1 MSSVEVNAPWPVP
14 MWMKACS
21 SVVALGHLFAIALFA
36 LAARSG
42 PWPAPMPPFVDTQIG
57 PQFARSIGSVVYP
70 IYLKPLRMTLD
81 YHFASN
87 RTGMNTVSFEVRLK
101 DENGE
106 VFDTLK
112 FPDDKANFWVRHRQ
126 SILAR
131 GLGDDQP
138 VQTTGPVM
146 LPAVGMESEKV
157 VIWKIKQP
165 GVLELVEV
173 AKNAPQDGNAM
184 RPSDLSK
191 ELAKSYVRYLCR
203 EHKAASAE
211 LIRHHRDP
219 LMPYFWFMPAPNMP
233 PPESFMTTKSLFG
246 DYRREQ

>member
-1 MSSVEVNAPWPVP
+1 MPT
-14 MWMKACS
+14 WMKAAGS
-21 SVVALGHLFAIALFA
+21 LIALGHLLAIAIYA

-42 PWPAPMPPFVDTQIG
+42 PWPAPMPPFVDTQVG
-57 PQFARSIGSVVYP
+57 PQFARSLSSGIYP
-70 IYLKPLRMTLD
+70 AYLKPLHLTHD

-101 DENGE
+101 DEKGD

-112 FPDDKANFWVRHRQ
+112 FPDEKANFWVRHRQ
-126 SILAR
+126 NILAR
-131 GLGDDQP
+131 SLGDDQP
-138 VQTTGPVM
+138 VQTSGPVR
-146 LPAVGMESEKV
+146 LPAIGKDAEKIE
-157 VIWKIKQP
+157 IWKVKQP

-191 ELAKSYVRYLCR
+191 ELAHSYARYLCR

-211 LIRHHRDP
+211 VIRLHRDP
-219 LMPYFWFMPAPNMP
+219 VMPFFWFMPAPNMP
-233 PPESFMTTKSLFG
+233 PPETFMTTKSHFG
-246 DYRREQ
+246 EFRREQ

>member
-1 MSSVEVNAPWPVP
+1 VP
-14 MWMKACS
+14 AWLKAVGS
-21 SVVALGHLFAIALFA
+21 LVALGHLLAIAIYA

-42 PWPAPMPPFVDTQIG
+42 PWPAPMPPFVDTQVG
-57 PQFARSIGSVVYP
+57 PQFARSISGVVYP
-70 IYLKPLRMTLD
+70 AYLKPLHLTLD

-101 DENGE
+101 NEQGE

-138 VQTTGPVM
+138 VQTAGPIKIA
-146 LPAVGMESEKV
+146 PVGKNAATIE
-157 VIWKIKQP
+157 IWKIKQP
-165 GVLELVEV
+165 GELVLTEV
-173 AKNAPQDGNAM
+173 DKNAPQENNAM

-191 ELAKSYVRYLCR
+191 ELAQSYVRYLCR

-219 LMPYFWFMPAPNMP
+219 LMPFFWFMPAPNMP
-233 PPESFMTTKSLFG
+233 PPESFLTTKSHFG
-246 DYRREQ
+246 EFRREY